1 MPSDQSRP
9 TRAWTAF
16 AATAATIVTLSVAF
30 AGLRRDA
37 DVRGAR
43 VRGAHVRGAIRD
55 LNLEME
61 PWTAPEARS
70 RCAWIDDETSEHDDR
85 DLDQD
90 ALADKRRTVAA
101 DANACCPGWH
111 QSGPGDAA
119 AWTVRN
125 QAGCGDAA
133 ANNVDGLWAEAAFS
147 LAWAEGLLSRHD
159 ISHGRSMS

>member
-111 QSGPGDAA
+111 QRGPRRRRG
-119 AWTVRN
+119 
-125 QAGCGDAA
+125 
-133 ANNVDGLWAEAAFS
+133 VDGS
-147 LAWAEGLLSRHD
+147 
-159 ISHGRSMS
+159 